1 MANPLNGATATIT
14 SVTATTDLKYL
25 IDMLKVTE
33 LTLNIDADETDI
45 SELSGS
51 GSAAEKLSGLMSGT
65 ASFSGLYPKSAPL
78 MGNTGLV
85 TYNGTAVA
93 FVTDWSMDVD
103 FGEQEITAFDGTT
116 PPTVKQYM
124 PSGIF
129 TWGGGFNATA
139 SGAAAP
145 ALPAAA
151 NATGVAAIFQLFK
164 GATNNHTLSGSI
176 NYKTLGHTIRKADKQ
191 TLAYTYSGSG
201 TLTET
206 QGDTYDPLRV
216 APASSAP
223 GTATA
228 WPVPSFDLTA
238 LTPSI
243 VITTSS
249 TGPRSYTIKA
259 YLKSI
264 RIAVN
269 VGQPITITGTLRI
282 FGPITTA

>member
-1 MANPLNGATATIT
+1 MSNPLTGAIATIT
-14 SVTATTDLKYL
+14 SVTASTDLKYL

-33 LTLNIDADETDI
+33 LALNIDTDETDT

-51 GSAAEKLSGLMSGT
+51 GAAAEKLSGLTNAT
-65 ASFSGLYPKSAPL
+65 ASFSGFYPKAAPM

-85 TYNGTAVA
+85 TYNSSAVA

-129 TWGGGFNATA
+129 TWGGSFNATA
-139 SGAAAP
+139 SSAAAP
-145 ALPAAA
+145 AMPASPGASG
-151 NATGVAAIFQLFK
+151 TAAIFQLFK
-164 GATNNHTLSGSI
+164 GATNNHTLSGAI
-176 NYKTLGHTIRKADKQ
+176 NYKTLGHTIRKAEKQ
-191 TLAYTYSGSG
+191 VLAYTYSGSG
-201 TLTET
+201 PLTET

-228 WPVPSFDLTA
+228 WPIPSFDLTA

-243 VITTSS
+243 VITTGSGR
-249 TGPRSYTIKA
+249 TYTIKA
-259 YLKSI
+259 YLKSL

-269 VGQPITITGTLRI
+269 VGQPITISGTIRM
-282 FGPITTA
+282 FGPITPA

>member
-1 MANPLNGATATIT
+1 MANPLTGAIATIT
-14 SVTATTDLKYL
+14 SVTAATDLKYL

-33 LTLNIDADETDI
+33 LALNIDTDETDT

-51 GSAAEKLSGLMSGT
+51 GAAAEKLAGLTNGT
-65 ASFSGLYPKSAPL
+65 ASFSGFYPKAAPL

-129 TWGGGFNATA
+129 TWGGSFSATA
-139 SGAAAP
+139 SSAAAP
-145 ALPAAA
+145 AMPASPGASG
-151 NATGVAAIFQLFK
+151 TAAIFQLFK
-164 GATNNHTLSGSI
+164 GATNNHTLSGAV
-176 NYKTLGHTIRKADKQ
+176 NYKSLGHTIRKADKQ

-201 TLTET
+201 PLTET

-228 WPVPSFDLTA
+228 WGIPSFDLTA

-243 VITTSS
+243 VITTG
-249 TGPRSYTIKA
+249 TGRTYTIKA
-259 YLKSI
+259 YLKSL
-264 RIAVN
+264 RIVVN
-269 VGQPITITGTLRI
+269 VGQPIAVSGTIRM
-282 FGPITTA
+282 FGPITPA

>member
-14 SVTATTDLKYL
+14 SVTAATDLKYL
-25 IDMLKVTE
+25 LDMLKVTE
-33 LTLNIDADETDI
+33 LTLSIDADETDI

-51 GSAAEKLSGLMSGT
+51 GSGAEKLSGLMSGT
-65 ASFSGLYPKSAPL
+65 ASFSGFYPKAAPM

-85 TYNGTAVA
+85 TYNGSAVA

-103 FGEQEITAFDGTT
+103 FGEQDITAQDGTT

-129 TWGGGFNATA
+129 TWGGSFNATA

-151 NATGVAAIFQLFK
+151 NATGTSAIFQLFK
-164 GATNNHTLSGSI
+164 GATNNHTLSGAI
-176 NYKTLGHTIRKADKQ
+176 NYKSLGHTIKKAEKQ

-201 TLTET
+201 PLTET

-216 APASSAP
+216 SPASSSP

-243 VITTSS
+243 VITTSA

-259 YLKSI
+259 YLKSL
-264 RIAVN
+264 RIAVS
-269 VGQPITITGTLRI
+269 VGQPITITGVLRM
-282 FGPITTA
+282 FGPITPA